1 MRELSLKLN
10 ELEAKSR
17 TTEIISEA
25 NEATTLTL
33 NDRMASLEKELRNL
47 SIDEI
52 GLEGGLI
59 FFCESTYHCYYYF
72 REN

>member
-17 TTEIISEA
+17 TTEITSEA
-25 NEATTLTL
+25 NEATILKV
-33 NDRMASLEKELRNL
+33 NDKMASLEKELRNL

-52 GLEGGLI
+52 GLEGNLI
-59 FFCESTYHCYYYF
+59 FSGESIITFYF
-72 REN
+72 REI